1 MSDAIRLSYCWDQE
15 TFLKASKAAYKYE
28 MKHSPKRFL
37 GWIFI
42 AMTQFGV
49 VAALKKGVVGL
60 LLISTILVVYWYFF
74 RWNIRKKLLLK
85 SFEKSSTK
93 NHCYSMVADKEG
105 IHSEAITILWEH
117 VNQVVALHE
126 GFLIYSDASS
136 LFIPTNAFADEEKKN
151 DFAILAKQKAKAYTR
166 EY

>member
-15 TFLKASKAAYKYE
+15 TFLKASKAAYKHE

-85 SFEKSSTK
+85 SFDKSSTK
-93 NHCYSMVADKEG
+93 NHYYNIVVDEEGMHAKEM
-105 IHSEAITILWEH
+105 TILWEH
-117 VNQVVALHE
+117 VNLIVSLQE
-126 GFLIYSDASS
+126 GFLIYSEESS
-136 LFIPTNAFADEEKKN
+136 LFIPTSAFVDEDQKN
-151 DFAILAKQKAKAYTR
+151 EFAILAKQKAKAYTR
-166 EY
+166 E

>member
-1 MSDAIRLSYCWDQE
+1 MSDTIRVSYCWDKE

-60 LLISTILVVYWYFF
+60 LLISTVLVVYWYFF
-74 RWNIRKKLLLK
+74 RWKLRKKLLLK

-93 NHCYSMVADKEG
+93 NHHYNVVADKEG
-105 IHSEAITILWEH
+105 IHSEETTILWDQ
-117 VNQVVALHE
+117 VNQVVSLNE

-136 LFIPTNAFADEEKKN
+136 LFIPTSAFADEENKN
-151 DFAILAKQKAKAYTR
+151 DFAILAKQNATRYTR
-166 EY
+166 ES

>member
-1 MSDAIRLSYCWDQE
+1 MSDTIKLSYHWDQE
-15 TFLKASKAAYKYE
+15 TFLKASKAAYKHE

-74 RWNIRKKLLLK
+74 RWNLRKRLLLK

-93 NHCYSMVADKEG
+93 NHHYNIVVDDEG
-105 IHSEAITILWEH
+105 IHSKEMTISWEH
-117 VNQVVALHE
+117 VNQVVSLNE
-126 GFLIYSDASS
+126 GFLIYSDESS
-136 LFIPTNAFADEEKKN
+136 LFIPTNAFADEDKKN
-151 DFAILAKQKAKAYTR
+151 DFAILAKKKANAYTR
-166 EY
+166 E